1 VFTRLCKRS
10 HLEKH
15 TVLFITA
22 PNKGIN
28 TDAVNGAGYAS
39 VLLSDWS
46 SEIVKMCVYLGFGS
60 KCLATKYGN
69 IQSLL

>member
-39 VLLSDWS
+39 VTLDSAPTLLAGDS
-46 SEIVKMCVYLGFGS
+46 
-60 KCLATKYGN
+60 
-69 IQSLL
+69 

>member
-1 VFTRLCKRS
+1 MFTRLCKRS

-39 VLLSDWS
+39 VGRHS
-46 SEIVKMCVYLGFGS
+46 LGGYCEKEAYFTVN
-60 KCLATKYGN
+60 CLAYTDC
-69 IQSLL
+69 